1 MRTGFTR
8 APGSLLGSERIGIA
22 VKKWYVVHT
31 YSGQEG
37 KVKQHLEA
45 LVDKNNLKESFGNIL
60 LPTREVTTVQKG
72 KKTTRDKKFYPSYLL
87 VEMEM
92 TKDTMHYVTDIPGV
106 THFVGVG
113 KPQPLRKSEVDRILG
128 QTTVE
133 TTDTGVVEIPFTSG
147 EKVRIKDGPFK
158 DFDGV
163 VEEINPEKGKLKVMV
178 SVFGRS
184 TPVELDFVQVDSV

>member
-1 MRTGFTR
+1 
-8 APGSLLGSERIGIA
+8 

-31 YSGQEG
+31 YSGQEA

-45 LVDKNNLKESFGNIL
+45 LVDKSNLKEVFGQIL

-92 TKDTMHYVTDIPGV
+92 NKETMHYVTDIPGV

-113 KPQPLRKSEVDRILG
+113 KPQPLRKSEVERILG
-128 QTTVE
+128 QSSPE
-133 TTDTGVVEIPFTSG
+133 AQDTKVVEIPFTSG

>member
-1 MRTGFTR
+1 M
-8 APGSLLGSERIGIA
+8 
-22 VKKWYVVHT
+22 KWYVVHT

-45 LVDKNNLKESFGNIL
+45 LVDKNNLKAQFGNIL

-87 VEMEM
+87 VEREM
-92 TKDTMHYVTDIPGV
+92 NKDTMHYVTDIPGV
-106 THFVGVG
+106 TQCGG
-113 KPQPLRKSEVDRILG
+113 GGEPQPLRRAEVDRILG
-128 QTTVE
+128 QSSPE
-133 TTDTGVVEIPFTSG
+133 TTETGVVEIPFTSG

-163 VEEINPEKGKLKVMV
+163 VEEINPEKGKIKVMV

-184 TPVELDFVQVDSV
+184 TPVELDFGQVDAV

>member
-1 MRTGFTR
+1 
-8 APGSLLGSERIGIA
+8 
-22 VKKWYVVHT
+22 VKKWYVLHT

-37 KVKQHLEA
+37 KVKLHLEA
-45 LVDKNNLKESFGNIL
+45 MVEKNGLVDSFGQIL
-60 LPTREVTTVQKG
+60 MPVREVTSVQKG
-72 KKTTRDKKFYPSYLL
+72 KKTIRDRKFYPSYLL
-87 VEMEM
+87 LEMEM
-92 TKDTMHYVTDIPGV
+92 NKDTMHYVTDIPGV
-106 THFVGVG
+106 THFVGVDN

-128 QTTVE
+128 ENSPEAQE
-133 TTDTGVVEIPFTSG
+133 SAAVEIPFTSG

-184 TPVELDFVQVDSV
+184 TPVELDFIQVDAV

>member
-1 MRTGFTR
+1 
-8 APGSLLGSERIGIA
+8 

-45 LVDKNNLKESFGNIL
+45 LVDKNNMHDQFGNIL

-92 TKDTMHYVTDIPGV
+92 NKDTMHYVTDIPGV

-113 KPQPLRKSEVDRILG
+113 KPQPLRRSEVERILG
-128 QTTVE
+128 QSSPE

-184 TPVELDFVQVDSV
+184 TPVELDFGQVDSV

>member
-1 MRTGFTR
+1 M
-8 APGSLLGSERIGIA
+8 SLIGNERIGSA

-45 LVDKNNLKESFGNIL
+45 LVDKNGLKDSFGQIL

>member
-1 MRTGFTR
+1 M
-8 APGSLLGSERIGIA
+8 
-22 VKKWYVVHT
+22 KKWYVVHT

-45 LVDKNNLKESFGNIL
+45 LVDKNNMQDFFGNIL

-92 TKDTMHYVTDIPGV
+92 NKDTMHYVTDIPGV

-113 KPQPLRKSEVDRILG
+113 KPQPLRRSEVERILG
-128 QTTVE
+128 QSSPE
-133 TTDTGVVEIPFTSG
+133 TTETGVVEIPFNIG

>member
-1 MRTGFTR
+1 MFRTINEIE
-8 APGSLLGSERIGIA
+8 GSHK

-45 LVDKNNLKESFGNIL
+45 LVDKNDLKESFGQIL
-60 LPTREVTTVQKG
+60 MPTREVTLVQKG

-113 KPQPLRKSEVDRILG
+113 KPQPLRKAEVDRILG
-128 QTTVE
+128 QTNVE
-133 TTDTGVVEIPFTSG
+133 AQESGVVEIPFTSG